1 MGLIRI
7 KEILIYYIIMLTD
20 TQIED
25 LASRMSIPLAGVF
38 FKNELPKQLET
49 DKSYII
55 NLQDSETDDGEQN
68 EGTHWTFLQ
77 INKTPKGQIEPI
89 YFDPYGQPPS
99 EAIKKAVTDSFHHY
113 LPYTKK
119 DIQSMMNNACGFY
132 CLAMGHFINAC
143 PLRTCHFYN
152 DVEEFLEIF
161 DDLNSSVDWKKN
173 EYLLK
178 HFFEN
183 ADPKHR
189 KPIDVHSSTHDD
201 YERILK
207 EDSGGGID
215 LMKVPIE
222 MKHI

>member
-1 MGLIRI
+1 
-7 KEILIYYIIMLTD
+7 MLTD
-20 TQIED
+20 SQIED
-25 LASRMSIPLAGVF
+25 LAKKMSVPLAGVY
-38 FKNELPKQLET
+38 FKDELPKKLEPN
-49 DKSYII
+49 KSYII
-55 NLQDSETDDGEQN
+55 NLQDSETDDGKQN

-77 INKTPKGQIEPI
+77 VNETPKGQIEPI

-99 EAIKKAVTDSFHHY
+99 EAIKKAVQDSFHHY

-119 DIQSMMNNACGFY
+119 DVQSMMNNACGFY
-132 CLAMGHFINAC
+132 CLAMAHFLNAC
-143 PLRTCHFYN
+143 PLRTCNFYN

-161 DDLNSSVDWKKN
+161 DDLNTSVDWKKN

-178 HFFEN
+178 LFFQSE
-183 ADPKHR
+183 DPSKR
-189 KPIDVHSSTHDD
+189 KDIDVIKPTHDD

-215 LMKVPIE
+215 LMKVPVE

>member
-1 MGLIRI
+1 
-7 KEILIYYIIMLTD
+7 MLTD

-25 LASRMSIPLAGVF
+25 LSRKMSIPLAGVF
-38 FKNELPKQLET
+38 FKDELPKPLVSN
-49 DKSYII
+49 KSYII
-55 NLQDSETDDGEQN
+55 NLQDSQTDDGSQN
-68 EGTHWTFLQ
+68 DGTHWTLLQ
-77 INKTPKGQIEPI
+77 VNKTPNGKIQPI

-99 EAIKKAVTDSFHHY
+99 ESIKKAVTDTFHHY

-119 DIQSMMNNACGFY
+119 DVQSMMNNACGFY
-132 CLAMGHFINAC
+132 CLAMAHFINAC
-143 PLRTCHFYN
+143 PLRTGDFYN

-161 DDLNSSVDWKKN
+161 DDLNTSVDWKKN

-178 HFFEN
+178 HFFES
-183 ADPKHR
+183 ADPSHR
-189 KPIDVHSSTHDD
+189 KPIDVHSSSHDD